1 MSAEEVS
8 CEDKACR
15 RKRDSAKG
23 QATRERVTIRR
34 LESKDSIQE
43 LTDLLHRAFKSDGQH
58 SYTYGMAEQS
68 EETTRMQIKSGDCWV
83 AELDG
88 RLIGVVI
95 LYPPRPDVRR
105 RWYRPRLSRLSAYL
119 RLVAVHPDFQGVGI
133 GTMLLCHCE
142 RIAMKM
148 GAWELA
154 GSCPV
159 GSRQLS
165 LFKRRGYRVFR
176 YVSFS
181 GTDHHSVIFAKWMRD
196 GQKESTIRRVL
207 RKPIFCKTFLAHYQ
221 GMLR

>member
-1 MSAEEVS
+1 MS
-8 CEDKACR
+8 DFLACPR
-15 RKRDSAKG
+15 ERGVVRVEAI
-23 QATRERVTIRR
+23 RERVTIRR
-34 LESKDSIQE
+34 LESKDSVQE
-43 LTDLLHRAFKSDGQH
+43 LTDLLHRAFKSDRQH

-68 EETTRMQIKSGDCWV
+68 EETTHMQIKSGDCWV

-95 LYPPRPDVRR
+95 LYPPRTDVRW

-119 RLVAVHPDFQGVGI
+119 RLIAVHPDFQSLGI
-133 GTMLLCHCE
+133 GTMLLGHCE
-142 RIAMKM
+142 RIAMMM
-148 GAWELA
+148 GALELA

-181 GTDHHSVIFAKWMRD
+181 STDHHSVFFAKWIQ
-196 GQKESTIRRVL
+196 GSQKQNMIRKVL
-207 RKPIFCKTFLAHYQ
+207 RKTIFYKSFLAYKL
-221 GMLR
+221 GVLR

>member
-1 MSAEEVS
+1 MS
-8 CEDKACR
+8 DFLACTR
-15 RKRDSAKG
+15 ERDEAKG
-23 QATRERVTIRR
+23 ETIRKRVTIRR
-34 LESKDSIQE
+34 LESKDSVQE
-43 LTDLLHRAFKSDGQH
+43 LTDLLNSAFKSVGQR

-95 LYPPRPDVRR
+95 LYPPRLDVRR

-133 GTMLLCHCE
+133 GTMLLGHCE
-142 RIAMKM
+142 RIAMRM
-148 GAWELA
+148 GAWELV

-181 GTDHHSVIFAKWMRD
+181 GTDHHSVFFAKWMREAQEQ
-196 GQKESTIRRVL
+196 GMIRKVL
-207 RKPIFCKTFLAHYQ
+207 RKTIFYTTFLAYKL
-221 GMLR
+221 GVLR